1 MGLIGMKKE
10 VLEYLIDLVDKDLF
24 EIQKEVLDNEANFP
38 NWKNCVDWDKEVK
51 KQLIEELEK
60 LEK

>member
-1 MGLIGMKKE
+1 MNKE
-10 VLEYLIDLVDKDLF
+10 MIKYLIDLVDKDMF
-24 EIQKEVLDNEANFP
+24 EISKEVLNGEYFP
-38 NWKNCVDWDKEVK
+38 NWKNCVNWDKEVK

>member
-1 MGLIGMKKE
+1 MNKEAIEFLIR
-10 VLEYLIDLVDKDLF
+10 LVDKDLLD
-24 EIQKEVLDNEANFP
+24 IVKDVLNGEFFP

-51 KQLIEELEK
+51 KQLEEELAK